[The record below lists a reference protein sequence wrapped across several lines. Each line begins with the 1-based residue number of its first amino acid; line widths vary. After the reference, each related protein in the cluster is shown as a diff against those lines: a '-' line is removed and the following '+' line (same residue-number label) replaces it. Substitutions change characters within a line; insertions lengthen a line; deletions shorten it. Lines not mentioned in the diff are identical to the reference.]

1 MSFDLS
7 SGSITKTLLDKFS
20 HHSPDFN
27 KVNLP
32 NKVYKRTSLKATAA
46 KLHLPGL
53 PSLRAGGLGA
63 AKPRVRPKV
72 YPTSRWRAAR
82 WERRR
87 LNVPILQPPLSLA
100 PSCPLRSPPIICPDG
115 RAHGPNEPFGT
126 ERKEGANC
134 SCDVGVVPFTAFAMA
149 TGHGPCKHA
158 APLLFSSASSGL
170 QRGAAGSLSLRSLI
184 TKTQTAIFVI

>member
-1 MSFDLS
+1 M
-7 SGSITKTLLDKFS
+7 
-20 HHSPDFN
+20 
-27 KVNLP
+27 
-32 NKVYKRTSLKATAA
+32 RTYPKPTVV
-46 KLHLPGL
+46 KLHLPVWPKGL
-53 PSLRAGGLGA
+53 LFHAGGLEEE
-63 AKPRVRPKV
+63 KPRVRPKV

-134 SCDVGVVPFTAFAMA
+134 SCDVGVVPFSAFAMA
-149 TGHGPCKHA
+149 TGHRPCKHA
-158 APLLFSSASSGL
+158 APLLLFAFSILLLRTASWR
-170 QRGAAGSLSLRSLI
+170 QRGAAGSLSLRSPV
-184 TKTQTAIFVI
+184 TKKQAQCCCYHLSRNSLLMRYFDYQLFYFYAQF

>member
-1 MSFDLS
+1 MLNCICPLFH
-7 SGSITKTLLDKFS
+7 KRPLL
-20 HHSPDFN
+20 H
-27 KVNLP
+27 
-32 NKVYKRTSLKATAA
+32 
-46 KLHLPGL
+46 
-53 PSLRAGGLGA
+53 AGGLGA

-149 TGHGPCKHA
+149 TGHRPCKHA
-158 APLLFSSASSGL
+158 APLLLLFSSSSSGL
-170 QRGAAGSLSLRSLI
+170 RPEGREEQLE
-184 TKTQTAIFVI
+184 VCPCDH